1 MKSNLNYIVIVLLV
15 VINIT
20 GCQVFNNKSEKI
32 KILDLKD
39 GDKHLLFYGSEHSND
54 EKNPMFE
61 DIKEKFHFI
70 NPEIVLVEGDYNNNK
85 YSDVD
90 NAIKS
95 GESAYVTYL
104 AQKENILIKSVEPSK
119 KEQYQYLLN
128 KYEKNSVLMM
138 YVLRQTYQYQKQ
150 KDNKDINYKKTIKR
164 YVYRMKKDGFPIS
177 DTEVS
182 LENIL
187 SLLKQYTDKDIDNK
201 NWIYLD
207 IKAYVYR
214 DKAKLNDIYNDILK
228 FRNKHLIKT
237 IEEVLIE
244 YDKVFVIMGSG
255 HVIEEEKRIIK
266 TFDKVKNGDIGVLRD
281 NCLTLKV
288 SNILKHYLG

>member
-32 KILDLKD
+32 KILDLKE

-54 EKNPMFE
+54 ENNPMFE
-61 DIKEKFHFI
+61 DIKEKFHSI

-85 YSDVD
+85 YSDID

-95 GESAYVTYL
+95 GESAYVTYF

-138 YVLRQTYQYQKQ
+138 YVLRQTYQYQNQ
-150 KDNKDINYKKTIKR
+150 RDNKDINYKKTIKR
-164 YVYRMKKDGFPIS
+164 YVDRMKKDGFPIS
-177 DTEVS
+177 DTEAS
-182 LENIL
+182 LKNIL

-201 NWIYLD
+201 NWSNLD
-207 IKAYVYR
+207 VKAYVYR
-214 DKAKLNDIYNDILK
+214 DKARLNEVYNDILK
-228 FRNKHLIKT
+228 FRNNRLIKT
-237 IEEVLIE
+237 IEEALIE

-255 HVIEEEKRIIK
+255 HVIEEENRIRE
-266 TFDKVKNGDIGVLRD
+266 TFNKVKDE
-281 NCLTLKV
+281 
-288 SNILKHYLG
+288 